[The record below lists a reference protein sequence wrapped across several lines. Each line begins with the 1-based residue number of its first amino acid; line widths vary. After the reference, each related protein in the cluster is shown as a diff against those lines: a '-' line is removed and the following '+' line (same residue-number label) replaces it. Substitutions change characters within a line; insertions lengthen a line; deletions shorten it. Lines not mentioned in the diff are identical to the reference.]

1 MYFRGAAGTA
11 VKTSPSALT
20 LQVPQKYELPKQ
32 MVSFDEIL
40 ANFLAVVDISFHV
53 WAET

>member
-1 MYFRGAAGTA
+1 MELLVTT
-11 VKTSPSALT
+11 VKTSPGALR
-20 LQVPQKYELPKQ
+20 LQVLQKYEFPKQ